1 MVKWSEI
8 IEKHKEQLIE
18 ALEQAFKEAVDCRYM
33 QFVVELNSDG
43 ETKIKE
49 YPAGESNIS
58 YAAWKGINR
67 IIHTFCFQN
76 MDIFPEEYK
85 FRDHMSL
92 REQEKA
98 ERESDEE
105 CMTFREYIYNS
116 GKYAHLIEEVEHEWL
131 EEYKEKYAYI
141 TACTLVRDAIMTE
154 SEWEELA

>member
-1 MVKWSEI
+1 MTKWSKLI
-8 IEKHKEQLIE
+8 ADHKEDLVQAM
-18 ALEQAFKEAVDCRYM
+18 ALAFCNAVDRRDM

-58 YAAWKGINR
+58 YAAWKGVNR
-67 IIHTFCFQN
+67 IIDTFCFQN
-76 MDIFPEEYK
+76 MDICPEEHE
-85 FRDHMSL
+85 FRDHMSVH
-92 REQEKA
+92 EQEKA
-98 ERESDEE
+98 ERESEKKG
-105 CMTFREYIYNS
+105 MTFRKYIYNS

-131 EEYKEKYAYI
+131 EEYKEKHAYI